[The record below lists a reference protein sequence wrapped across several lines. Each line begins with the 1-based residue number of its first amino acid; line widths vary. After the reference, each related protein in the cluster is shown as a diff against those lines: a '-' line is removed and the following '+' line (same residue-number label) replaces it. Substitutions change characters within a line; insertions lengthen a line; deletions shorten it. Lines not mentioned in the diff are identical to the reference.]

1 VAQALRAREIERGAL
16 RDPAIGTYSL
26 AYLEDVAR
34 REVDRAAR
42 SGRSVSLVELR
53 IEEPRRATPLE
64 RATRMDL
71 MTAGIARCLRASDLL
86 ASDGRGRIRLLLP
99 ETDAL
104 GAAVLKR
111 RACDLIAGLGGA
123 AARESGVSVAVV
135 AASFPTDGRTF
146 ETLER
151 AISTRLDEARTS
163 LLESL
168 GMADGSLP
176 AAFDAL
182 AERGSVVASELP
194 DQVMCFALSEVA
206 RHPDERGLLFLS
218 PGRGLSAPL
227 REAVERLRG
236 LDVRTDVVVLS
247 DQWADALVDTP
258 ITCVSPRRCGARH
271 PFIVRFGE
279 GPSFALVHARDDTN
293 GTSVFQTADRP
304 LVEHLAF
311 ALQRELAVAVTQ

>member
-1 VAQALRAREIERGAL
+1 
-16 RDPAIGTYSL
+16 
-26 AYLEDVAR
+26 
-34 REVDRAAR
+34 
-42 SGRSVSLVELR
+42 
-53 IEEPRRATPLE
+53 
-64 RATRMDL
+64 
-71 MTAGIARCLRASDLL
+71 
-86 ASDGRGRIRLLLP
+86 
-99 ETDAL
+99 
-104 GAAVLKR
+104 
-111 RACDLIAGLGGA
+111 
-123 AARESGVSVAVV
+123 
-135 AASFPTDGRTF
+135 
-146 ETLER
+146 
-151 AISTRLDEARTS
+151 
-163 LLESL
+163 
-168 GMADGSLP
+168 
-176 AAFDAL
+176 
-182 AERGSVVASELP
+182 
-194 DQVMCFALSEVA
+194 MCFALSEVA